1 MKTAMYEM
9 EEKFV
14 QDIDNQSDW
23 DMAELKY
30 RILEE
35 LDK

>member
-1 MKTAMYEM
+1 MKTSKYEM

-30 RILEE
+30 RILKE

>member
-1 MKTAMYEM
+1 MYEM

-30 RILEE
+30 RILKE
-35 LDK
+35 LDE

>member
-1 MKTAMYEM
+1 M

-30 RILEE
+30 RILKE